1 MIKQNYNSNETIVDR
16 KIDNLK
22 NIHHPYIPTFY
33 GIIKSHEQISI
44 VIEFINGLI
53 LTDIQ
58 NLDNDQKLTIIFDLC
73 FIFLYLKENNYIYR
87 DLKPNNVMIDI
98 NNQVILIDFDRMIE
112 NDASNYTKDFSPYF
126 VAPEITQEN
135 GIITDRSDIYSIGL
149 IINFFLKK

>member
-1 MIKQNYNSNETIVDR
+1 MKTQDSLDTGEFFIR
-16 KIDNLK
+16 
-22 NIHHPYIPTFY
+22 NINKAI
-33 GIIKSHEQISI
+33 
-44 VIEFINGLI
+44 
-53 LTDIQ
+53 
-58 NLDNDQKLTIIFDLC
+58 
-73 FIFLYLKENNYIYR
+73 YLKENNYIYR